1 MLLATILFGVFMTW
15 RHGRKLLRTALRDM
29 AVPLS
34 ELDRV
39 LGENQRVPGTAVFL
53 VSESRFV
60 PTAMLRNV
68 EHNHVVHERIVF
80 MYLEFVRT
88 PRQDPADRVRI
99 ETLREGVY
107 HVTARFGFM
116 ETPDVNEALK
126 QCRSRGLKLFA
137 QDCSFF
143 VGWHL
148 VKPRPRAGYSGM
160 RRRLFAWMQRRST
173 QAAEFFRMP
182 EKRVIVLATQV
193 EL

>member
-1 MLLATILFGVFMTW
+1 
-15 RHGRKLLRTALRDM
+15 
-29 AVPLS
+29 
-34 ELDRV
+34 
-39 LGENQRVPGTAVFL
+39 
-53 VSESRFV
+53 V

-80 MYLEFVRT
+80 MFLEFVRT